1 MKKCP
6 FCKAELLDDSFFCD
20 QCGKE
25 LKICKECQSF
35 VAGKFCTNCSSRN
48 IILAK
53 DYIPGQEPRED
64 KPAPEKVSEQ
74 IVSSSVSNT
83 VTPPVINRM
92 VGINHEV
99 TFELHSDKG
108 KYTFGRKAGE
118 FTVFFNSIRFISREH
133 AEITFDNNHKYWSIV
148 DLGSSN
154 GTFVNGKKLD
164 PDTAVKVSI
173 GDVIQ
178 IAFAKFKF
186 E

>member
-53 DYIPGQEPRED
+53 DYIPGQEPEID
-64 KPAPEKVSEQ
+64 KSTPEKAAEQ
-74 IVSSSVSNT
+74 IVSSDDNNT
-83 VTPPVINRM
+83 VIQPTINRM

-133 AEITFDNNHKYWSIV
+133 AEITFDNNHKYWSIM

-154 GTFVNGKKLD
+154 GTLVNGKKLD
-164 PDTAVKVSI
+164 PHTAVKVSV
-173 GDVIQ
+173 GDTIQ